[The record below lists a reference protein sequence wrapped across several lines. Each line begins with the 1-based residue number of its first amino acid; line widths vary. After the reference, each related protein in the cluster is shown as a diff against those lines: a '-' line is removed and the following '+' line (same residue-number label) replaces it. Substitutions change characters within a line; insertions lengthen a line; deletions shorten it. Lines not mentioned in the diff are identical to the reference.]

1 MPFVETIFRMAN
13 CFQGL
18 GFKVHSVWPGVGR
31 EVERPRR
38 QAPKLQCLRAAILT
52 YHTCPQKNVA
62 LNDREL
68 CISSGHALDTL

>member
-1 MPFVETIFRMAN
+1 M
-13 CFQGL
+13 
-18 GFKVHSVWPGVGR
+18 WPGVGR

-52 YHTCPQKNVA
+52 YHTCPPKNVA